1 MTSHQRELREKVRLA
16 YSHVAEQPLADHP
29 FRVGREVAVKAG
41 YPEEMLA
48 TIPAASVNAFAGVSC
63 VPCFA
68 EIPPGSRVLDLG
80 CGAGLDSAL
89 VATRA
94 GSVLAIDFS
103 RTMLA
108 IARTSAETMRLTNVE
123 FREGDAES
131 IPVATGS
138 IDTALVNGIF
148 NLNPARAA
156 IFGELARVTRRG
168 GMVFA
173 AELVL
178 KGPLPPDVQPSE
190 SDWFA

>member
-1 MTSHQRELREKVRLA
+1 PFAK
-16 YSHVAEQPLADHP
+16 HP
-29 FRVGREVAVKAG
+29 FRVGHEVAVRAG
-41 YPEEMLA
+41 YPEEVLA

-68 EIPPGSRVLDLG
+68 EIPPGARVLDLG
-80 CGAGLDSAL
+80 CGAGLDSLL
-89 VATRA
+89 VAARA

-108 IARTSAETMRLTNVE
+108 VARTSAETMGLANVE

-131 IPVATGS
+131 IPAATGS
-138 IDTALVNGIF
+138 IDIALVNGIF

-156 IFGELARVTRRG
+156 IFEEMARVTRRG
-168 GMVFA
+168 GLLFA

-178 KGPLPPDVQPSE
+178 KRPLPPEVTPSE